1 MVSGAALFAYANSS
15 SCCTGAWRL
24 SHASESEDLEYQSQQ
39 TGSGALV
46 EGYRVPAQRYVSAA
60 TAATAATAVG
70 DFVPLDASEAQAEE
84 ALLIISAFKLES
96 RSL

>member
-15 SCCTGAWRL
+15 SCCIGAWRL
-24 SHASESEDLEYQSQQ
+24 SRASESEDLEYQSQQ

-46 EGYRVPAQRYVSAA
+46 EEYRVPAQRYVS
-60 TAATAATAVG
+60 AATAATAVG